1 MLLVLAS
8 LQPQAPS
15 DRAACLLDVQ
25 AAYMQ
30 CLSEALD
37 DAIECERERAESDC
51 RGALRVAV
59 RACGDEYMDAQ
70 SECDNPKGESQ

>member
-1 MLLVLAS
+1 MIMVLAS
-8 LQPQAPS
+8 LQPQAS
-15 DRAACLLDVQ
+15 AHDRAACLLDVQ

-51 RGALRVAV
+51 REPLRVSV
-59 RACGDEYMDAQ
+59 RACGDVYRDAQ
-70 SECDNPKGESQ
+70 EECGGDR